1 MFKLDLSATYYA
13 RVSIPMLDGDGRLV
27 THQFDACFKRRDQT
41 ELEAKAKRF
50 ETGDAGDQEIVD
62 EELVGWRGVR
72 DAADCE
78 LPYTPDNL
86 AAVLR
91 VAGMRKAIALAWWQS
106 LSPQEAAALA
116 EKN

>member
-1 MFKLDLSATYYA
+1 MFKLDLSPTYYA
-13 RVSIPMLDGDGRLV
+13 PVSLPMLDGNGRLA
-27 THQFDACFKRRDQT
+27 THQFDACFKRRNQD
-41 ELEAKAKRF
+41 ELEATVKLF
-50 ETGDAGDQEIVD
+50 EAGDPGDQHIVA

-78 LPYTPDNL
+78 LPFTPDNL

-91 VAGMRKAIALAWWQS
+91 VAGMRKAIALAWWAS
-106 LSPQEAAALA
+106 LSPKEAAALA